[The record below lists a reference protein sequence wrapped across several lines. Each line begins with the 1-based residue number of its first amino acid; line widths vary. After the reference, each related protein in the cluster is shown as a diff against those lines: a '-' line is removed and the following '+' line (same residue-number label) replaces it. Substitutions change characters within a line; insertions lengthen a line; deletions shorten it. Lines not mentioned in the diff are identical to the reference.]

1 MPDYPVRELV
11 ADLTRAESPEEFNQ
25 GTRRALDFVEGL
37 NEQII
42 SDGAKRLA
50 CRAGCSL
57 CCSLRVTAMAH
68 EIFVIVEYLATHFSP
83 DEMAG
88 LVQRLAA
95 HAEKVLPL
103 TPEEHATRNTP
114 CPMLREGCCSIYP
127 ARPHVCRRHHSLD
140 LAACEY
146 IYQNPGDLDF
156 PAPHDPELFTALTE
170 AMDYSIEV
178 YRQLGF
184 DSTVYELGTA
194 LAEALED
201 PECWERWRAGE
212 QTFLKASRAETAE
225 EEEAE

>member
-11 ADLTRAESPEEFNQ
+11 DDLAHAESPEEFNRGAQ
-25 GTRRALDFVEGL
+25 RALDFVEEL
-37 NEQII
+37 NERVIAE
-42 SDGAKRLA
+42 GGKRLA

-68 EIFVIVEYLATHFSP
+68 EIFVIVEYLAMHFSP
-83 DEMAG
+83 EKMRA

-103 TPEEHATRNTP
+103 SPEEHATRNTP
-114 CPMLREGCCSIYP
+114 CPMLQEGCCSIYP

-156 PAPHDPELFTALTE
+156 PAPHDPELFEALTE

-194 LAEALED
+194 LAEALDD
-201 PECWERWRAGE
+201 PECWRRWQAGE
-212 QTFLKASRAETAE
+212 RAFLKASHAAVEEDAE
-225 EEEAE
+225 